1 MIMKKIILIVLSS
14 IILFSCQGAKEALQG
29 QKRSDTSDE
38 FLVKKKNPL
47 TMPPDYNELPVPLD
61 QEEEEFNEESNSE
74 IKKILEVS
82 QNDDSNE
89 ESSSESN
96 TTLEQSILEKIND

>member
-1 MIMKKIILIVLSS
+1 MKKIILIVLSS

-61 QEEEEFNEESNSE
+61 QEEEEEFKEESNSE

-96 TTLEQSILEKIND
+96 TSLEQSILEKIND